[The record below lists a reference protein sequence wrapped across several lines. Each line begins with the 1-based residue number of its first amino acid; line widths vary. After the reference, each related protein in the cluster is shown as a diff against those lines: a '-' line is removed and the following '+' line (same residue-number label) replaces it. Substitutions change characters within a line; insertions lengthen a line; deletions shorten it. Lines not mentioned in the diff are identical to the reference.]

1 MHPRHERLA
10 RLDREIAAL
19 DAQLESLL
27 AERDAQP
34 WLTAGDIVAV
44 HYPAGLETNRVP
56 DGAHGVVMQPGRTDQ
71 WQVHFG
77 AHGADWVSTMH
88 LELVEA
94 VEDRLARFQ

>member
-1 MHPRHERLA
+1 MHPRHERLT
-10 RLDREIAAL
+10 RLDRDIAAL
-19 DAQLESLL
+19 EAQLESLRRERG
-27 AERDAQP
+27 AEQ

-44 HYPAGLETNRVP
+44 HYPAGLETDRVP

-71 WQVHFG
+71 WQVNFG
-77 AHGADWVSTMH
+77 AHGAYWVSTMH